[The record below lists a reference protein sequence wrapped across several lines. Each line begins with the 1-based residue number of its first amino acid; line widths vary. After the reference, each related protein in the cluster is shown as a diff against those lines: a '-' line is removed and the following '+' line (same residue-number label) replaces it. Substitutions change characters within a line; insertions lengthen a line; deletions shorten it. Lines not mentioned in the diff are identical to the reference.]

1 MLKTLRNKT
10 TAVAA
15 LKMTAGQRSVT
26 TQFRGSTVKN
36 LISAVILTG
45 RIASIKYLHKFELR
59 AFFISNA
66 FKSNTR
72 LKFAKIKQILSKIQ
86 RLNFWR
92 FKIIRIFHP
101 RYQPR
106 VIWRIL
112 KNKQKNKRI
121 CVRLFIMKMKIKMK
135 KDHKDTITK
144 ES

>member
-45 RIASIKYLHKFELR
+45 RIANIKYLHKFELR

-72 LKFAKIKQILSKIQ
+72 LEFAKIKQILSKIQ

-106 VIWRIL
+106 IIWRIL
-112 KNKQKNKRI
+112 KDKQKNKRI
-121 CVRLFIMKMKIKMK
+121 CVRLFIRKMKIKMK